1 MTKSVRKRWP
11 VGSCH
16 GSHNFTFVDQNNSQ
30 VWRNEYNMCSLRGR
44 DDCNWRFAD
53 TPLRCNTDRANR
65 RNLLCREWST
75 VYTTSCPCLLS
86 EKLTRWRMPP
96 TQTTTIQSLINI
108 AMCLFALPR
117 WGWRLDRSPR
127 SLLSL
132 YFFALGFFAAF
143 FLPFSVQQHTTPS
156 YSKHTLFHN
165 MY

>member
-1 MTKSVRKRWP
+1 M
-11 VGSCH
+11 
-16 GSHNFTFVDQNNSQ
+16 NII
-30 VWRNEYNMCSLRGR
+30 CSLRGR

-108 AMCLFALPR
+108 AMCLFALSR
-117 WGWRLDRSPR
+117 WGWRLDRSPW

-156 YSKHTLFHN
+156 YSNHIHYSIICTRTFSGVTTHRQLGPKWPELCIKTVSP
-165 MY
+165 